1 MNTITIYAFTKCISI
16 KKADKIKQWYCESQ
30 EIHMKEMGTDGI
42 ILLLLLENIGKW
54 IV

>member
-30 EIHMKEMGTDGI
+30 EIHKEGNGNRWNNFAFIT
-42 ILLLLLENIGKW
+42 
-54 IV
+54 